1 MVSRPDD
8 LIYAVDECP
17 PWQRLIL
24 LGIQNVLLI
33 SIYLV
38 FIVIIFKAAGEQ
50 EQVIVSAVSMGMIAV
65 AITTMLQAIWK
76 GPIGSGYLAPPV
88 FSAIYL
94 GPSLLAAKTGGLPA
108 VFAMTIFAGA
118 IEVLLSRFLHRLR
131 GVFPPAV
138 SGFIVLI
145 VGIELGIVGIEQ
157 VLDIEMIHDPMFA
170 QHIFVALVTLAI
182 IMGLS
187 VWFRGLMRLLCSMIG
202 ILIGFII
209 SIPLGLV
216 SLKSAGVF
224 SHSPFFTFPDL
235 GYIAYHF
242 DPSLVPSF
250 LTAGVAAA
258 LRTIGVITTCQKIN
272 DSDWKRPDIKSI
284 KGGML
289 ADGIG
294 CMIGGLLG
302 TPGLNAA
309 PSIVGVSKASGA
321 TSRYIAF
328 PAGCFL
334 IALAFFPKIASFF
347 LLLPMSVVGAALL
360 ANAAFMISGGIQIM
374 VSRNIDTRMTYVIGI
389 SLLLGL
395 SRKVFPDYFK
405 QLPEGIQLVTG
416 TVLSLSIISAV
427 ILNLIFRIGIKR
439 TEILVFDESG
449 ISLERLTTFLSSKG
463 KSWGL
468 TEELIERSIS
478 TTTQVIHHLQ
488 DANLILGAVKI
499 VVSYDQVDLV
509 INIDYKGTLLSLPN
523 VGQKRSV
530 FVEEEGFAYGLA
542 DFLTGV
548 YPDRME
554 FSSKEKDARIR
565 LYFGT

>member
-1 MVSRPDD
+1 MATRPDD
-8 LIYAVDECP
+8 LIYTVDEIP
-17 PWQRLIL
+17 PLQRLLL
-24 LGIQNVLLI
+24 LGLQNLVLI
-33 SIYLV
+33 SIFFVL
-38 FIVIIFKAAGEQ
+38 IVIIFKAAGCSD
-50 EQVIVSAVSMGMIAV
+50 QVTVNAVCMGMIA
-65 AITTMLQAIWK
+65 AGIATMLQSIWK
-76 GPIGSGYLAPPV
+76 GPVGSGYLAPPV
-88 FSAIYL
+88 FSAIFL
-94 GPSLLAAKTGGLPA
+94 GPSVLAAKTAGLPV

-118 IEVLLSRFLHRLR
+118 IEVFLSRFLHRLR

-157 VLDIEMIHDPMFA
+157 VLDIETLDDPKFD
-170 QHIFVALVTLAI
+170 QHIFVALITLAI

-216 SLKSAGVF
+216 SLKSAGAF
-224 SHSPFFTFPDL
+224 LHSPFFTFPDL
-235 GYIAYHF
+235 GYITYHF
-242 DPSLVPSF
+242 DPSLIPSF
-250 LTAGVAAA
+250 LTAGIAAA

-272 DSDWKRPDIKSI
+272 DADWKRPEIKSI
-284 KGGML
+284 KRGML

-302 TPGLNAA
+302 TPGMNAA

-321 TSRYIAF
+321 TSRYVAF

-334 IALAFFPKIASFF
+334 IALAFSPKIASFF

-395 SRKVFPDYFK
+395 SRKVFPDFFTK
-405 QLPEGIQLVTG
+405 LPEAIQLVTG
-416 TVLSLSIISAV
+416 TVLSLSIITAI

-439 TEILVFDESG
+439 TEVLVFDESG
-449 ISLERLTTFLSSKG
+449 ISLERLTNFLRSKG
-463 KSWGL
+463 KPWGL
-468 TEELIERSIS
+468 TEDVTDRSIS
-478 TTTQVIHHLQ
+478 TTNQVIHHLQ
-488 DANLILGAVKI
+488 DAHLILGAAKI
-499 VVSYDQVDLV
+499 IVSYDQVDLITN
-509 INIDYKGTLLSLPN
+509 INYEGTILSLPN
-523 VGQKRSV
+523 VGIKQRV
-530 FVEEEGFAYGLA
+530 FVEEEAFAYGLA

-554 FSSKEKDARIR
+554 FSSKGKDANIR
-565 LYFGT
+565 LYFST